1 MKVWNARCSVFGHG
15 YMTMARENIKK
26 VQHIYLEIGM
36 VIIGND
42 HTGYKQV
49 EHIYL
54 EFGMVIWQ

>member
-1 MKVWNARCSVFGHG
+1 MLNVSVFGHG
-15 YMTMARENIKK
+15 YVTMTRENIKY

-36 VIIGND
+36 VIFGND

-49 EHIYL
+49 EHLYL

>member
-1 MKVWNARCSVFGHG
+1 MLNVSVFGHG

-42 HTGYKQV
+42 DHTGYKQV

>member
-1 MKVWNARCSVFGHG
+1 MLNVSVFGHG

-49 EHIYL
+49 EHLYL
-54 EFGMVIWQ
+54 DFGMVI